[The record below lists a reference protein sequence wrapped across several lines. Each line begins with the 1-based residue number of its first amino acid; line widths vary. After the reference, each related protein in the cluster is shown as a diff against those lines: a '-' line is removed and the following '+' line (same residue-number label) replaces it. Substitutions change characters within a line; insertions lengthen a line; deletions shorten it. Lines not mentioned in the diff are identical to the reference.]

1 MNDDPYDYLD
11 ADYEEYLKKEEANN
25 RQAFYIAFLLL
36 TGIKEK
42 AVSIDRR
49 NLLISIGHVMTG
61 GFNMKE
67 KKHLLLPMDLQL
79 FAENPNSS
87 DTVNPETTP
96 ANDTQDKET
105 DNPEDKEKAKTKDN
119 GKSFTR
125 EDVAKMIAA
134 ETKRAVEQAKTQ
146 WEKEKSYEQM
156 TAEERIKAK
165 EKEAS
170 DKEALAEKKE
180 QQAQARI
187 DRLERAESVRKDLS
201 ESGLTDYVSATYAD
215 LLLVKDNDED
225 TKKATDAMKKIIAAA
240 REGIQKELLKGDT
253 VNVATATKNE
263 ANWRDNLAK
272 NLKNK
277 QEMNNYA
284 SYFRQ

>member
-1 MNDDPYDYLD
+1 
-11 ADYEEYLKKEEANN
+11 
-25 RQAFYIAFLLL
+25 
-36 TGIKEK
+36 
-42 AVSIDRR
+42 
-49 NLLISIGHVMTG
+49 MTG

-272 NLKNK
+272 KLKNK
-277 QEMNNYA
+277 
-284 SYFRQ
+284 